1 MEAVHTRSLLVG
13 LALAAGC
20 GFHPNAGSSDSNN
33 GSDSGGSGGGS
44 DAGFSLP
51 PDSADAPA
59 ECESWHPQHFDA
71 CAIPAPSTGLDLDGA
86 WTLSTDTGVLTGSS
100 TITPAGGALTQ
111 SGGPNAYII
120 SIQSLKIETT
130 GSLRV
135 IGTAPLVVASWGD
148 VDVLGSI
155 DAGSTS
161 AGSAGAGASPSS
173 LCGANATGV
182 ATQGGI
188 GVSTGGSGGGGGGA
202 FHGNGG
208 HGGIGD
214 SPPGPTGGT
223 GGVAVSPPTIVRGGC
238 SGAPSGEAGSD
249 PSASDPTAVA
259 TGGIGGGALQ
269 LSSRTSI
276 SITGHVLS
284 GGGGGGGAPDNSACG
299 GGGGGAGG
307 LLGFDAAS
315 ISFANAIIAANGGGG
330 GGSSPFGTGLVGT
343 PGQDGQPSGT
353 QAIGG
358 AVSSC
363 SEAGMLG
370 GAGSTT
376 SGASSTNP
384 VEACGGAGGGG
395 GVGFVLTWGIV
406 SQAGSTISPAA
417 LPGP

>member
-1 MEAVHTRSLLVG
+1 MEAVLTRSLLGG
-13 LALAAGC
+13 LLLAGC
-20 GFHPNAGSSDSNN
+20 GFHPNAASSDSN
-33 GSDSGGSGGGS
+33 GGGSGGGGS
-44 DAGFSLP
+44 DAGLSFPS
-51 PDSADAPA
+51 DSADAPA
-59 ECESWHPQHFDA
+59 ECTTWNPHHFDA

-86 WTLSTDTGVLTGSS
+86 WTFSTDTGVLTSS
-100 TITPAGGALTQ
+100 SMTITPAGGPLVQA
-111 SGGPNAYII
+111 SGPNAYII

-135 IGTAPLVVASWGD
+135 IGQTPLVVASWGD
-148 VDVLGSI
+148 IDVIGSI

-161 AGSAGAGASPSS
+161 GGSAGAGANPT
-173 LCGANATGV
+173 LCTTSAP
-182 ATQGGI
+182 TQGGI

-208 HGGIGD
+208 NGGIGD
-214 SPPGPTGGT
+214 MPQGPLGGV
-223 GGVAVSPPTIVRGGC
+223 GGVAVSAPAIVRGGC

-249 PSASDPTAVA
+249 PSASDSTAVA
-259 TGGIGGGALQ
+259 TGGIGGGAVQ

-276 SITGHVLS
+276 TISGHVLA

-307 LLGFDAAS
+307 FLGFDAS
-315 ISFANAIIAANGGGG
+315 KISFTNATIAANGGGG
-330 GGSSPFGTGLVGT
+330 GGSQMFGTGLVGT

-353 QAIGG
+353 QAAGG
-358 AVSSC
+358 AASSC

-370 GAGSTT
+370 GAGATT

-395 GVGFVLTWGIV
+395 GVGFVLTWGTV
-406 SQAGSTISPAA
+406 AQSGSTVSPIAQS
-417 LPGP
+417 GP